1 MLVKERLIKEVTMRN
16 FLFVCVIVCFSAF
29 SFNAGQVFAEGE
41 GTTSGITADDAQA
54 QDSIEQLSAA
64 LDAARQELD
73 KSGLFSFS
81 GIAAFKKILNLQKK
95 LQEAILNDAPAS
107 RCNAVYDSTVNRLDN
122 SISFLE
128 KKGCMLSQRMLNRGK
143 CAKFLNDPLKFQ
155 QCEAQEHGT
164 KPSKPHKPKTP
175 SCISQETLDSV
186 IPDLQSASESLKS
199 LGLKDDDTDGVPNF
213 CENNSQ

>member
-1 MLVKERLIKEVTMRN
+1 MKNL
-16 FLFVCVIVCFSAF
+16 LFVFLVISLSSFSL
-29 SFNAGQVFAEGE
+29 NAGQVFAESG
-41 GTTSGITADDAQA
+41 GTTPSTTADDAQA

-64 LDAARQELD
+64 LDIARQELD

-95 LQEAILNDAPAS
+95 LKEAIVNDAPAS

-122 SISFLE
+122 SILFLE

-164 KPSKPHKPKTP
+164 KPSKPHKPNPP
-175 SCISQETLDSV
+175 SCISQDTLSS
-186 IPDLQSASESLKS
+186 ILPGLESASENLKS
-199 LGLKDDDTDGVPNF
+199 LGLNDDDTDGTPDF
-213 CENNSQ
+213 CENNTGQ